1 MQITEIDKK
10 EIVNA
15 FYTLEN
21 IIKKYNLKEE
31 KNNVRQD
38 WAKEF
43 QKMNKNGDNE
53 LLIPDVFLDEE
64 E

>member
-10 EIVNA
+10 EIINA
-15 FYTLEN
+15 YYTLEN
-21 IIKKYNLKEE
+21 IIKKYNLKDE

-38 WAKEF
+38 WATEF
-43 QKMNKNGDNE
+43 NKMRTNGDNE

>member
-1 MQITEIDKK
+1 MEITEIDKK

-43 QKMNKNGDNE
+43 QKMNKNGDNK